1 MRFLL
6 LLLIILSLP
15 VLAQESIV
23 FGVHSKTAPLEW
35 RKNGVDQGFNVE
47 LMNRIGQLT
56 NKRIIVRRKSFQQLV
71 KDVHN
76 PNSDID
82 VIAVVSPVNLDRKL
96 SQSDPIYATHARA
109 YTLQG
114 KALINNWA
122 DLVGKRVAIKIGA
135 FVDVYLS
142 GYPQNFERV
151 DVDLYETGFQ
161 QLISNQVDV
170 VIAESF
176 VARRLLPLYPSVR
189 SSSDALIYGDFN
201 FVGNVKKTLLMY
213 KINEALR
220 QLKLSGEYDKL
231 VNKWFGIGR
240 EKVDLTSNEQRMLSV
255 AMLVALVCAVGM
267 VYTGFISASLRR
279 HTKALDA
286 ELIQRRRI
294 EAEIFELSKQFQSVL
309 DGIPNGVT
317 IVNQDLQHLWSNDNN
332 IHLLDSDEFYYVD
345 NDVFKLKAAVLDV
358 LSTQKSFTADMRY
371 QQQCWQ
377 LQIHPIA
384 NHQVVILL
392 EESTEQHRLRQAN
405 EEASRL
411 ASLGELSAGIAH
423 EINNPTGL
431 IVHAVALFTAAMQDL
446 TPAAKHYQKQNPFW
460 LIAGLNPDIAIEELQ
475 YSCGSIEE
483 GAKRISRIVNDL
495 KRYAMPHIADQY
507 NRVCLN
513 DVVQVALRLTANQTK
528 FHQIT
533 PMLCEPSPKIEGDAQ
548 QLHQVLINLIQNACH
563 ACSEQSGFIVIET
576 HVEGDKAILSI
587 TDNGCG
593 MDSATLTRITEP
605 FFTTRR
611 NEGGSGLGLS
621 VCSRIIK
628 EHNGEMQM
636 LSSVGKGTRI
646 RLSFRIGTTGLV

>member
-1 MRFLL
+1 MKMLL
-6 LLLIILSLP
+6 LLLTIITLP
-15 VLAQESIV
+15 VLAQDSIV

-35 RKNGVDQGFNVE
+35 RNNGVDQGFNIE

-71 KDVHN
+71 NDMDN

-82 VIAVVSPVNLDRKL
+82 VITVVSPVNMDRKL
-96 SQSDPIYATHARA
+96 AQSDPIYSTHAKA

-122 DLVGKRVAIKIGA
+122 DLVGKRVAIKKGA

-142 GYPQNFERV
+142 DHLQNFDRI
-151 DVDLYETGFQ
+151 DVDLYETGFK
-161 QLISNQVDV
+161 LLTKNQVDV

-189 SSSDALIYGDFN
+189 SSSDALIYGAFN
-201 FVGNVKKTLLMY
+201 FVANGTKTELMY
-213 KINEALR
+213 QINEALR
-220 QLKLSGEYDKL
+220 QLKLSGEYDQL
-231 VNKWFGIGR
+231 VNKWFGTGR
-240 EKVDLTSNEQRMLSV
+240 EKVDLTSSEKRLF
-255 AMLVALVCAVGM
+255 ALAILVAIISAIGL

-286 ELIQRRRI
+286 ELIQRKRI
-294 EAEIFELSKQFQSVL
+294 EAEISELSQQFQSVL

-317 IVNQDLQHLWSNDNN
+317 IVNQELQHLWSNDNN
-332 IHLLDSDEFYYVD
+332 IHLLDSAAFYYID
-345 NDVFKLKAAVLDV
+345 NNVFKLKAAVLEV

-371 QQQCWQ
+371 QQQFWQ

-384 NHQVVILL
+384 KNQVVILL
-392 EESTEQHRLRQAN
+392 EETTERHRLWQAN

-431 IVHAVALFTAAMQDL
+431 IVHAVSLFTAAMKDL
-446 TPAAKHYQKQNPFW
+446 TPAAKHYQQQNPFW
-460 LIAGLNPDIAIEELQ
+460 LIAGLTPEVALEELQ
-475 YSCGSIEE
+475 YSCSSIEE

-507 NRVCLN
+507 ARVCLN
-513 DVVQVALRLTANQTK
+513 DVVQVAQRLTANQTK
-528 FHQIT
+528 IHQISM
-533 PMLCEPSPKIEGDAQ
+533 MLCEPSPIIRGDAQ
-548 QLHQVLINLIQNACH
+548 QLHQVLINLIQNACN
-563 ACSEQSGFIVIET
+563 AFTAQQGEIVIQT
-576 HVEGDKAILSI
+576 RIKGDRAILSI

-593 MDSATLTRITEP
+593 MNSATLKRITEP

-621 VCSRIIK
+621 VCSKIIK
-628 EHNGEMQM
+628 EHQGEMQM
-636 LSSVGKGTRI
+636 LSSVGEGTQI
-646 RLSFRIGTTGLV
+646 SLTFTLEQNK